1 MNKSDLFGQK
11 AKKAFSL
18 IETLMVIFIIAILF
32 RFVSQRLYNKGQ
44 KVKSA
49 FDKIIRLNNRLVTV
63 STLHGRSY
71 RLVFQ
76 LSAENTDQYW
86 VEKKQV
92 GSKTENKEEG
102 QEKQDNAFQID
113 PSFYSEPQ
121 SLPAI
126 LDITKIETKN
136 SSKETGQLYI
146 YYYPSALA
154 QSAKIYFLRPD
165 NQGRW
170 VLYLD
175 PVTKKLQV
183 LKPEK

>member
-18 IETLMVIFIIAILF
+18 IESLLVIFIIAILF
-32 RFVSQRLYNKGQ
+32 RFVSQRIYNKGQ
-44 KVKSA
+44 KVKTT
-49 FDKIIRLNNRLVTV
+49 FDQMIRLNNRLVTV
-63 STLHGRSY
+63 STLHGRTY

-76 LSAENTDQYW
+76 LSTDKADQYW
-86 VEKKQV
+86 VAKK
-92 GSKTENKEEG
+92 ENKEENP
-102 QEKQDNAFQID
+102 DSAFQID
-113 PSFYSEPQ
+113 PVFYSESQ

-126 LDITKIETKN
+126 LDITKVETKKN
-136 SSKETGQLYI
+136 STEIGKVFI

-154 QSAKIYFLRPD
+154 QSAKIHFLRPD

-170 VLYLD
+170 TLYLD

-183 LKPEK
+183 IKAEK